1 MGCGVIPIV
10 HTGSELTFDRGSWV
24 LKGKTTIRIRV
35 LDEIPA
41 EEVKKMDVKILT
53 KMVRQE
59 MVNGLASLEHEH
71 PNP

>member
-1 MGCGVIPIV
+1 
-10 HTGSELTFDRGSWV
+10 

-41 EEVKKMDVKILT
+41 EKVKKMDIKVLT

-59 MVNGLASLEHEH
+59 MVDGIASLEKEYQD
-71 PNP
+71 P